1 MSKIINKII
10 RFAKK
15 QYVDYKNK
23 KDYAYCAGVFRER
36 LIKNGIP
43 ADKPTEGEEAY
54 VKYWQ
59 QFSKRVEP
67 YTYRYFHTMCN
78 NDPRIVPEDI
88 ANRYIESVLNPK
100 RYRGFYADKNMYGRY
115 IQPKESVPFTWLYR
129 VMGGLMHSMIDYGK
143 SVIPFDISADE
154 LSNMIDAKV
163 QKLVL
168 KPSVDSNSGHGVTLF
183 ERNSGIFTSRGGG
196 GVLSGSFLRSY
207 GQNFVLQEAIEQH
220 DYLKQFS
227 TTSIN
232 TMRIMTYRSVKDDSV
247 LVFAACLRIGHNGS
261 FVDNLFSGG
270 CFLPIDVK
278 TGLLGK
284 ELYNRYWQTTSEM
297 NGVDFANNEFV
308 LPFWDKAKAFATSI
322 ALQVPHAHL
331 LAQDIIVDSKGNPRL
346 VEFNVDDFDWSMAMA
361 CTHTVPFGDKFYEVI
376 EYCLK
381 HKNEIE

>member
-1 MSKIINKII
+1 MSKIINKLL

-23 KDYAYCAGVFRER
+23 KDYAYCVKVFRER
-36 LIKNGIP
+36 LVKNNLP
-43 ADKPTEGEEAY
+43 ADEPAEGEEVY

-59 QFSKRVEP
+59 QFTKRVEP

-88 ANRYIESVLNPK
+88 ASRYIESVLNPK

-115 IQPKESVPFTWLYR
+115 IQPKEAVPVTYLYR
-129 VMGGLMHSMIDYGK
+129 VMGGMMHKGNDNGTTIVPLASGANELAAMID
-143 SVIPFDISADE
+143 E
-154 LSNMIDAKV
+154 KV
-163 QKLVL
+163 MRLVL
-168 KPSVDSNSGHGVTLF
+168 KPTIDSNSGHGVMLF
-183 ERNSGIFTSRGGG
+183 TRDEGRFVTKEGEE
-196 GVLSGSFLRSY
+196 LSGAFLGRY
-207 GQNFVLQEAIEQH
+207 GSDFVLQEAINQH
-220 DYLKQFS
+220 EYLKLFS

-232 TMRIMTYRSVKDDSV
+232 TMRIMTYRSVVDDSV
-247 LVFAACLRIGHNGS
+247 SVFAVCLRIGHNGS

-322 ALQVPHAHL
+322 AQQVPHAHL

-361 CTHTVPFGDKFYEVI
+361 CTHTVPFGDKFDEVI